1 MLILLAEW
9 GDIRSTAAEAYT
21 VYEQSIEMELIGL
34 SRKVSHKILKW
45 VEKQIPTTKLESELK
60 KFRFSWISKSPKSPP
75 GLIVIGHVWW
85 LCSLSVGYLVHSFI
99 YI

>member
-34 SRKVSHKILKW
+34 SRKVSHKILK
-45 VEKQIPTTKLESELK
+45 
-60 KFRFSWISKSPKSPP
+60 
-75 GLIVIGHVWW
+75 
-85 LCSLSVGYLVHSFI
+85 
-99 YI
+99 